1 MAYALKEAA
10 DRTLN
15 ERAAVLQ
22 MKINAGADDSDR
34 EEFLIVQDELSR
46 RAIKS
51 LRSDL
56 RAKAAEASAELTAL
70 LALVSPDQP
79 VPAYRFN

>member
-22 MKINAGADDSDR
+22 MKINAGAVDARD
-34 EEFLIVQDELSR
+34 EFLTVQDELSR
-46 RAIKS
+46 RAVKT

-56 RAKAAEASAELTAL
+56 RAAAAEASAELTAL
-70 LALVSPDQP
+70 LALVSDRHP
-79 VPAYRFN
+79 VPAYCFN